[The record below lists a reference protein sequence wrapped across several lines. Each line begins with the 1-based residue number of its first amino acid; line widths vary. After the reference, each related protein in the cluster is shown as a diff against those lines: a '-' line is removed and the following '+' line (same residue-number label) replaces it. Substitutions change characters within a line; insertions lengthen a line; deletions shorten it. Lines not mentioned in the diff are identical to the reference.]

1 MKQRV
6 TLDSSAIEAVKY
18 DEKRRTLDVEFR
30 EGHSYRYMHV
40 PEFVYRE
47 LLKRSRKVRFGMR
60 LRSNSNTRNWIGELG
75 CQPSPTRQ

>member
-6 TLDSSAIEAVKY
+6 TLDSSAIEAVRY

-40 PEFVYRE
+40 PKFVYRE
-47 LLKRSRKVRFGMR
+47 LL
-60 LRSNSNTRNWIGELG
+60 NAE
-75 CQPSPTRQ
+75 SPGALWNAVKDQFEYEKLD